1 MRPGVV
7 IGLLYVVVA
16 WGLNT
21 VLVKVVLAQIDPLA
35 FMGLRFVVMP
45 LLALVWLRVAGGSLR
60 FERRDWPQLIA
71 CGACGYG
78 VYQYFWMLGLAH
90 TTAFASALLGSL
102 APIFTL
108 IVVAALRVE
117 RVGAFRWI
125 GAGVA
130 LLGVA
135 VFEGAFAGR
144 AAVRTGDIL
153 TLIAAMIFAGY
164 NVLSAKLLARYSP
177 LSLVTVTLCIGAAM
191 VVPGGIYAIA
201 HTNFS
206 KIGWF
211 AWAVFIYAVLFPILL
226 TYPVWTWAI
235 GRIGA
240 ARVSLFSYF
249 VPIVAGLLSLPL
261 LRATIAPYE
270 IAGSLICIGGMTLA
284 TVFARFS
291 VTEWWASRT
300 VGIER

>member
-1 MRPGVV
+1 MRLGIV

-35 FMGLRFVVMP
+35 FMALRFVVMP
-45 LLALVWLRVAGGSLR
+45 LLALLWLRIAGGSLR

-102 APIFTL
+102 APVFTL
-108 IVVAALRVE
+108 VVVAAMRVE
-117 RVGAFRWI
+117 RVGAFRWT
-125 GAGVA
+125 GALVA

-135 VFEGAFAGR
+135 IFEGAFAGH
-144 AAVRTGDIL
+144 ATVRSGDIL

-177 LSLVTVTLCIGAAM
+177 LSLVTITLCIGALM
-191 VVPGGIYAIA
+191 VVPGGIYAIV
-201 HTNFS
+201 HTDYARV
-206 KIGWF
+206 GWTT
-211 AWAVFIYAVLFPILL
+211 WAVFLYAVLFPILL

-249 VPIVAGLLSLPL
+249 VPIIAGLLSLPL
-261 LRATIAPYE
+261 LRASIAPYE
-270 IAGSLICIGGMTLA
+270 IAGSLICIGGMILA

-291 VTEWWASRT
+291 ITEWWASRT

>member
-1 MRPGVV
+1 MRLGVV
-7 IGLLYVVVA
+7 ICLLYVVVA
-16 WGLNT
+16 WSLNT

-35 FMGLRFVVMP
+35 FMTLRFLIMP
-45 LLALVWLRVAGGSLR
+45 VLALVWLRIAGGSLR
-60 FERRDWPQLIA
+60 FERRDWPQLVA

-78 VYQYFWMLGLAH
+78 VYQYFWMLGLAR

-102 APIFTL
+102 APVFTL
-108 IVVAALRVE
+108 IIVAAFRIE
-117 RVGAFRWI
+117 RVGAFRWT
-125 GAGVA
+125 GAIVA

-144 AAVRTGDIL
+144 AAVRSGDIL

-164 NVLSAKLLARYSP
+164 NVISAKLLARYSP
-177 LSLVTVTLCIGAAM
+177 LSLVTITLCIGAVM
-191 VVPGGIYAIA
+191 VVPGGVYAVI
-201 HTNFS
+201 HTNYDR
-206 KIGWF
+206 IGWY
-211 AWAVFIYAVLFPILL
+211 AWAVFVYAVLFPILL

-249 VPIVAGLLSLPL
+249 VPIIAGALSIPL
-261 LRATIAPYE
+261 LHASIASYE
-270 IAGSLICIGGMTLA
+270 IAGSLVCIGGMILA
-284 TVFARFS
+284 TIFTRFS
-291 VTEWWASRT
+291 ITEWWASRT